1 MKILR
6 NLCGV
11 ILLSMLVMSTLQAQD
26 YELLERLNTTYDE
39 FRETTLTK
47 RRIKHDDIAP
57 LIDRIAGLPEFK
69 VRELGK
75 SIEGRPIQLI
85 SIGEGSTSVLLW
97 SQMHGN
103 EPTATQSIFDIFN
116 FLTSDQI
123 AEEKR
128 ELLQQVTLHFVPMLN
143 PDGAEVYRRFNALG
157 IDINRDA
164 LRLQTPEGQILK
176 YVRDSLDADFGFNLH
191 DQSRYYNAEL
201 TPKPAT
207 LSYLAPAYNYEKS
220 VNIVRGNAMKI
231 IVLMNDIIQKYA
243 PGQVGRYN
251 DDFEPRAFG
260 DNIQKWGTSA
270 ILIESGGYQNDRE
283 KQFIRKLNYLSI
295 LTAIFTIA
303 DGSFSQVDLSRYETI
318 PNNDRKLFDLKLT
331 GATYEL
337 QGEDYTIDLGIHR
350 WEIDDAANEE
360 FHLLAQI
367 SDIGDLSTFYGY
379 ESLEANDLRIVAPK
393 IYEPAQTM
401 KSLEALNFMEL
412 LRKGYG
418 YVKVNDLPSGK
429 RYSEYPLHL
438 VGPDFKIDFQID
450 RGVQPTFFLAKD
462 DTLTYAVINGF
473 LVYLKGDRILVK
485 NALIY
490 R

>member
-1 MKILR
+1 MKRLVHILP
-6 NLCGV
+6 LL
-11 ILLSMLVMSTLQAQD
+11 ILTASTVFAQD
-26 YELLERLNTTYDE
+26 YSLLNQLNDTYDD
-39 FRETTLTK
+39 FRETTLTD
-47 RRIKHDDIAP
+47 RRFKHADIMP
-57 LIDRIAGLPEFK
+57 LIDGVEKLPGYT

-75 SIEGRPIQLI
+75 SIEGRSIKLI
-85 SIGEGSTSVLLW
+85 SVGEGSTSVLLW

-103 EPTATQSIFDIFN
+103 EPTATGSIFDILN
-116 FLTSDQI
+116 FLTGEQFV
-123 AEEKR
+123 EEKQA
-128 ELLQQVTLHFVPMLN
+128 LLQDVTLHFVPMLN
-143 PDGAEVYRRFNALG
+143 PDGAEIFRRYNALG

-220 VNIVRGNAMKI
+220 INEVRGNAMKI

-270 ILIESGGYQNDRE
+270 ILIESGGYQNDQE

-303 DGSFSQVDLSRYETI
+303 DGSFNQVDIARYETI
-318 PNNDRKLFDLKLT
+318 PNNDRKLFDLKLV
-331 GATYEL
+331 GATYNL
-337 QGEDYTIDLGIHR
+337 LGADYTIDLGIHS
-350 WEIDDAANEE
+350 WEIDDSAHEN
-360 FHLLAQI
+360 FHFLSQI

-379 ESLEANDLRIVAPK
+379 ETLDAEGMRIVAPQVF
-393 IYEPAQTM
+393 EQVQTM
-401 KSLEALNFMEL
+401 AELKELDFMSLL
-412 LRKGYG
+412 KQGYG
-418 YVKVNDLPSGK
+418 YLRVSDLPKGLRHSK
-429 RYSEYPLHL
+429 YPLHL
-438 VGPDFKIDFQID
+438 VSESYQPKFNID
-450 RGVQPTFFLAKD
+450 RNAQPTFFLEQD
-462 DTLTYAVINGF
+462 RTLRYAVINGF
-473 LVYLKGDRILVK
+473 LVDLKGEAIPVQ

>member
-1 MKILR
+1 MMKLIKTLA
-6 NLCGV
+6 
-11 ILLSMLVMSTLQAQD
+11 LLLVLTTVGYTQD
-26 YELLERLNTTYDE
+26 YALLNQLNDTYED
-39 FRETTLTK
+39 FREPTLK
-47 RRIKHDDIAP
+47 NRRFKHSDIMP
-57 LIDRIAGLPEFK
+57 LIDQVSMLPGYT

-75 SIEGRPIQLI
+75 SIEGRSIRLI
-85 SIGEGSTSVLLW
+85 SVGEGSTSVLLW

-103 EPTATQSIFDIFN
+103 EPTATGSIFDILN
-116 FLTSDQI
+116 FLTSDHFV
-123 AEEKR
+123 EEKQT
-128 ELLQQVTLHFVPMLN
+128 LLQNVTLHFVPMLN
-143 PDGAEVYRRFNALG
+143 PDGAEIYRRFNALG

-207 LSYLAPAYNYEKS
+207 LSYLAPAYNYEKDI
-220 VNIVRGNAMKI
+220 NEVRGNAMKI

-270 ILIESGGYQNDRE
+270 ILIESGGYQNDQE

-303 DGSFSQVDLSRYETI
+303 DGSFNQVDIAKYETI
-318 PNNDRKLFDLKLT
+318 PNNDRKLFDLKLI
-331 GATYEL
+331 GATYNL
-337 QGEDYTIDLGIHR
+337 RGGDYKIDLGIHR
-350 WEIDDAANEE
+350 WEIDDSAHEN
-360 FHLLAQI
+360 FHYLSQI

-379 ESLEANDLRIVAPK
+379 ETLDATGMRVVAPK
-393 IYEPAQTM
+393 VYEQVQSM
-401 KSLEALNFMEL
+401 NALRGLDFMNL
-412 LRKGYG
+412 LKQGYG
-418 YVKVNDLPSGK
+418 YLQVSDLPKGLKHSK
-429 RYSEYPLHL
+429 YVLHL
-438 VGPDFKIDFQID
+438 VKEDYRPNFSID
-450 RGVQPTFFLAKD
+450 RNAQPTLFLEEGG
-462 DTLTYAVINGF
+462 TLRYAVINGF
-473 LVYLKGDRILVK
+473 LVDLNGEDIPVE

>member
-1 MKILR
+1 MMKLIKTLM
-6 NLCGV
+6 
-11 ILLSMLVMSTLQAQD
+11 LSLAVMTAGYAQD
-26 YELLERLNTTYDE
+26 YALLNQLNDTYED
-39 FRETTLTK
+39 FREPTLTN
-47 RRIKHDDIAP
+47 RRFKHGDIIP
-57 LIDRIAGLPEFK
+57 LIDQVAKLPGYT

-75 SIEGRPIQLI
+75 SIEGRSINLI
-85 SIGEGSTSVLLW
+85 SVGEGSTSVLLW

-103 EPTATQSIFDIFN
+103 EPTATGSIFDILN
-116 FLTSDQI
+116 FLTSDQFV
-123 AEEKR
+123 EEKQT
-128 ELLQQVTLHFVPMLN
+128 LLQNVTLHFVPMLN
-143 PDGAEVYRRFNALG
+143 PDGASIFRRYNALG

-164 LRLQTPEGQILK
+164 LRLQTPEGQALK

-207 LSYLAPAYNYEKS
+207 LSYLAPAFNYEKDI
-220 VNIVRGNAMKI
+220 NQVRGNAMKI

-270 ILIESGGYQNDRE
+270 ILIESGGYQNDQE

-303 DGSFSQVDLSRYETI
+303 DGSFNQVDIAKYETI
-318 PNNDRKLFDLKLT
+318 PNNDRKLFDLKLI
-331 GATYEL
+331 GATYNL
-337 QGEDYTIDLGIHR
+337 LGDDYKIDLGIHS
-350 WEIDDAANEE
+350 WEIDDAEHE
-360 FHLLAQI
+360 HFHFLSQI

-379 ESLEANDLRIVAPK
+379 ETLDATGMRIVAPQV
-393 IYEPAQTM
+393 YEEVQTM
-401 KSLEALNFMEL
+401 STVKELGFMSLL
-412 LRKGYG
+412 KQGYG
-418 YVKVNDLPSGK
+418 YLQVSDLPKKVRHSK
-429 RYSEYPLHL
+429 YPLHL
-438 VGPDFKIDFQID
+438 VSEGYQPNFSID
-450 RGVQPTFFLAKD
+450 RNAQPTFFLKQNGV
-462 DTLTYAVINGF
+462 LRYAVINGF
-473 LVYLKGDRILVK
+473 LVDLTGDATPVV

>member
-1 MKILR
+1 MKSIKTLIM
-6 NLCGV
+6 
-11 ILLSMLVMSTLQAQD
+11 ILLAISTIHAQD
-26 YELLERLNTTYDE
+26 YQLLDRLNDTYDD

-47 RRIKHDDIAP
+47 RRFKHADIMP
-57 LIDRIAGLPEFK
+57 LIDKVEKLPGYT

-75 SIEGRPIQLI
+75 SIEGRSIKLI
-85 SIGEGSTSVLLW
+85 SVGEGSTSVLLW

-103 EPTATQSIFDIFN
+103 EPTATGSIFDILN
-116 FLTSDQI
+116 FLNSDQFTK
-123 AEEKR
+123 EKE
-128 ELLQQVTLHFVPMLN
+128 ELLKRVTLHFVPMLN
-143 PDGAEVYRRFNALG
+143 PDGAEIYRRFNALG

-176 YVRDSLDADFGFNLH
+176 YVRDSLDADVGFNLH

-207 LSYLAPAYNYEKS
+207 ISYLAPAYNYEKS
-220 VNIVRGNAMKI
+220 VNEVRGNAMKI

-295 LTAIFTIA
+295 LTAIFTVA
-303 DGSFSQVDLSRYETI
+303 DRSFKEVDISKYETI
-318 PNNDRKLFDLKLT
+318 PNNDRKLFDLKLI
-331 GATYEL
+331 GVNYNL
-337 QGEDYTIDLGIHR
+337 LGDWYKLDLGIHS
-350 WEIDDAANEE
+350 WEIDDAAHEN
-360 FHLLAQI
+360 FHYLSQI

-379 ESLEANDLRIVAPK
+379 ETLDGNNLRIVAPK
-393 IYEPAQTM
+393 VYEKVQTM
-401 KSLEALNFMEL
+401 ASIKDLAFMDLLKEGYAYLQVSDLE
-412 LRKGYG
+412 KGIRHSKYTM
-418 YVKVNDLPSGK
+418 
-429 RYSEYPLHL
+429 HL
-438 VGPDFKIDFQID
+438 VSEGYKPSFTID
-450 RGVQPTFFLAKD
+450 RGAQPTFFLEEDGMLK
-462 DTLTYAVINGF
+462 YAVINGF
-473 LVYLKGDRILVK
+473 LVDLSGDEIPVW